1 MHTSRAVSLPRRK
14 PRPAL
19 WPWHD
24 PWPIAAGIIAL
35 LVATPIIVVVSSLA
49 TPSVDIWAHL
59 WHTYLLE
66 LIGNTLALIA
76 GVGLGVL
83 VLGIGLAWL
92 VTLYRFPGRRLFEWL
107 LILPMAMPAYVM
119 GFVFLALFDYTGPVQ
134 SGWRGMFGPRMWFPD
149 IASYGGVVLVM
160 TLVLYPYVYLLTRTA
175 FLEQSA
181 GTVEAARALGISE
194 LEVFWKVMVPLARP
208 SIAAGLALALMEA
221 LADFGTVGIYGYST
235 FTVAIYR
242 VWFGLF
248 NRHAATELASMLLCF
263 TFGLLILERLMRGRA
278 RFSQTEGSVRPVCPR
293 SLTGWRAWAA
303 SAICGL
309 IVTGAFLLPV
319 AQLLYWTMIT
329 RGGPEYDARYATFLA
344 NTLMLAAV
352 AAIVVVVAAVV
363 LAYGLRLGRSPF
375 VTLFARLA
383 SMGYALPGSV
393 IAVGVLIPMSF
404 VDHTLDA
411 FLRRTVGISSGL
423 LLTGSMAGLV
433 FAYLVRFLAIGS
445 QTVEAS
451 LVKITPSMDMAARSL
466 GTSPGGILRR
476 VHLPLIRGGLGCAAI
491 LVFVDVMKEMPATL
505 LLRPFGYDTLA
516 VRIWQLTSESFWEAA
531 ALPALTIVAGG
542 ILPVLMLMHRWQPF
556 TTTEAPAPNGG
567 RQMGEMLDE
576 PPLS

>member
-1 MHTSRAVSLPRRK
+1 MHTSQATTVSHRAPRQALR
-14 PRPAL
+14 RRRDL
-19 WPWHD
+19 WPV
-24 PWPIAAGIIAL
+24 AAGGIAL
-35 LVATPIIVVVSSLA
+35 LVATPIVVVVSSLA
-49 TPSVDIWAHL
+49 TPSVEVWAHL
-59 WHTYLLE
+59 WRTYLLE
-66 LIGNTLALIA
+66 LIWNTLALIV

-83 VLGIGLAWL
+83 VLGTGLAWL
-92 VTLYRFPGRRLFEWL
+92 VTMYRFPGRRLFEGL

-134 SGWRGMFGPRMWFPD
+134 TGWRWMFGPKVWFPD

-181 GTVEAARALGISE
+181 GAVEAARVLGSSALS
-194 LEVFWKVMVPLARP
+194 VFWKVMVPLARP

-248 NRHAATELASMLLCF
+248 NREAATELASVLLCF
-263 TFGLLILERLMRGRA
+263 TCGLLLLERHMRGRA
-278 RFSQTEGSVRPVCPR
+278 RFSQTAGSARPVSPR
-293 SLTGWRAWAA
+293 FLTGGRAWAA
-303 SAICGL
+303 TGICGL
-309 IVTGAFLLPV
+309 IVASAFVLPV
-319 AQLLYWTMIT
+319 AQLLYWTLT
-329 RGGPEYDARYATFLA
+329 ALGGPEYEARYPTFLF
-344 NTLMLAAV
+344 NTLTLAAV
-352 AAIVVVVAAVV
+352 TAMVAVVAAVV
-363 LAYGLRLGRSPF
+363 LAYGLRLSRRPI
-375 VTLFARLA
+375 VALLARLA

-393 IAVGVLIPMSF
+393 IAVGVLIPLSF
-404 VDHTLDA
+404 IDHTLDD
-411 FLRRTVGISSGL
+411 FLRRTLGISSGM

-433 FAYLVRFLAIGS
+433 FAYLVRFLAISS

-466 GTSPGGILRR
+466 GTSAGGVLRR
-476 VHLPLIRGGLGCAAI
+476 VHLPLLRGSLGCAAI

-542 ILPVLMLMHRWQPF
+542 ILPVLMLMRRWPSSMGP
-556 TTTEAPAPNGG
+556 EAPVADGK
-567 RQMGEMLDE
+567 RQMRERRDE
-576 PPLS
+576 PALP

>member
-1 MHTSRAVSLPRRK
+1 MRRL
-14 PRPAL
+14 RPDL
-19 WPWHD
+19 WSV
-24 PWPIAAGIIAL
+24 AAGAIAL
-35 LVATPIIVVVSSLA
+35 VVATPIVVVVSSLA

-59 WHTYLLE
+59 WRTYLLE
-66 LIGNTLALIA
+66 LIWNTLALIV

-83 VLGIGLAWL
+83 VLGTGLAWL
-92 VTLYRFPGRRLFEWL
+92 VTMYRFPGQRLFESL

-134 SGWRGMFGPRMWFPD
+134 SGWRWMFGPKMWFPD

-175 FLEQSA
+175 FIEQPA
-181 GTVEAARALGISE
+181 ATVEAARALGISA
-194 LEVFWKVMVPLARP
+194 LGVFWKVLVPLARP

-248 NRHAATELASMLLCF
+248 SREAATELAGVLLCF
-263 TFGLLILERLMRGRA
+263 TFGLLLFERYMRGRA
-278 RFSQTEGSVRPVCPR
+278 RFSQTTGSVRPVAPR
-293 SLTGWRAWAA
+293 LLTGGSAWAA
-303 SAICGL
+303 TGICGL
-309 IVTGAFLLPV
+309 IVTSAFVLPV
-319 AQLLYWTMIT
+319 AQLLYWTLT
-329 RGGPEYDARYATFLA
+329 TLGGPEYDARYLTFLF
-344 NTLMLAAV
+344 NTLTLAAV
-352 AAIVVVVAAVV
+352 TAVVAVAAAVV
-363 LAYGLRLGRSPF
+363 LVYGLRLSRSPII
-375 VTLFARLA
+375 TLFARLA

-393 IAVGVLIPMSF
+393 VAVGVLIPLSHI
-404 VDHTLDA
+404 DHTFDD
-411 FLRRTVGISSGL
+411 FLRHTLGISSGM

-433 FAYLVRFLAIGS
+433 FAYLVRFLAISS

-466 GTSPGGILRR
+466 GTSPGGVLRR
-476 VHLPLIRGGLGCAAI
+476 IHLPLIRGGLGCAAI
-491 LVFVDVMKEMPATL
+491 LVFIDVMKEMPATL

-516 VRIWQLTSESFWEAA
+516 VRVWQLTSESFWEAA

-542 ILPVLMLMHRWQPF
+542 ILPVLMLMRRSQLLMGPQ
-556 TTTEAPAPNGG
+556 TLVADGG
-567 RQMGEMLDE
+567 RQIPGMANE
-576 PPLS
+576 PPPS